1 MATTAKPK
9 LRWKLR
15 ACPRCIGGDMYY
27 DDHSSQCLQCG
38 YTLWDD
44 MPLALT
50 VMEETNI
57 KTEVNDNGK
66 LD

>member
-1 MATTAKPK
+1 
-9 LRWKLR
+9 
-15 ACPRCIGGDMYY
+15 MYY